1 MHVSSSKEVSL
12 GWAWPNQRRLSK
24 KVKCQK
30 VTSADL
36 GDSKQP
42 LVSCIWEATWQGTAG
57 GLQELRAVP
66 ADH

>member
-24 KVKCQK
+24 KVKCQE

-36 GDSKQP
+36 GDSRQP
-42 LVSCIWEATWQGTAG
+42 LVSCIWEATWQGTVG

>member
-12 GWAWPNQRRLSK
+12 GWAWPNQRDFQRG
-24 KVKCQK
+24 KVPK

-42 LVSCIWEATWQGTAG
+42 LVSCIWEPHGRELLG
-57 GLQELRAVP
+57 DLQELRGRP
-66 ADH
+66 G